1 VRPPPERPVS
11 KRLAGKVFLALALLL
26 AWADAWAGVCSLAS
40 AARGGLFD
48 DTVNKFNGA
57 TSSWLTNANGIA
69 GHIFWALAGIEF
81 VWAAINWALRKHE
94 IGDLLASVFFKILS
108 IMFFYWLAI
117 QYAPTWIPMLLQ
129 GFQQM
134 ATGVLGSTGAT
145 PPTVQPG
152 MISPSAV
159 MNVGTCIADTLLGPA
174 SNWEASGLAD
184 KVFFAL
190 FTIAEVIVVVV
201 SYFVITLQLLMTEI
215 EAFIV
220 LFGGAVMLG
229 FTGSRWTLPW
239 GEKYFAYAVSVGVK
253 LMVIFL
259 VIGLGDQIITNQVNT
274 LVSGATLTKEQYV
287 QLMLIVLIYAGLAWN
302 VPAMA
307 GSFLNGS
314 PHMSLGTMAGTA
326 MAAGGMLAGLAAG
339 AGSALGTAGAGTV
352 KAGSAIKNAPSAAK
366 SFGSAA
372 AGKVSGSYQSLA
384 ALSQRIWGGGG
395 DSGGTPPKPP
405 SAPSGA
411 PGAQPDTFGTPPDTF
426 RPLAETFKGGG
437 DAGGDGRGGADSDA
451 GVGDAQASSGS
462 GTGAETGDAGP
473 PALPAT
479 QPGGTPP
486 GGTPIK
492 LGPRDQEF
500 PEATAPENAI
510 AGAGAA
516 KASGLPTA
524 EDMQKLTGAI
534 DRLAG
539 GQGKAPFRAHAG
551 EYAKQKLSGAAQH
564 LRSSDGQT
572 GSVSIRFNH
581 HHD

>member
-1 VRPPPERPVS
+1 MS

-26 AWADAWAGVCSLAS
+26 AWADAWAGVCSLAGAS
-40 AARGGLFD
+40 GGGLFD
-48 DTVNKFNGA
+48 NTVNKFNGA
-57 TSSWLTNANGIA
+57 TSSWLSNANGIA

-94 IGDLLASVFFKILS
+94 IGDLLASVFFKIMS

-117 QYAPTWIPMLLQ
+117 SYAPTWIPMLLQ

-134 ATGVLGSTGAT
+134 ATGVLGSTAAA

-159 MNVGTCIADTLLGPA
+159 MNVGTCIANNLLNPA
-174 SNWEASGLAD
+174 SDWPDSGLID
-184 KVFFAL
+184 SIFFAL
-190 FTIAEVIVVVV
+190 FTIAAVIVVVV

-259 VIGLGDQIITNQVNT
+259 VIGLGDQVITDQVNT
-274 LVSGATLTKEQYV
+274 IVSGATLTKEQYV

-314 PHMSLGTMAGTA
+314 PHMSLGTMAGAA
-326 MAAGGMLAGLAAG
+326 MAAGGMLAG
-339 AGSALGTAGAGTV
+339 
-352 KAGSAIKNAPSAAK
+352 
-366 SFGSAA
+366 AA
-372 AGKVSGSYQSLA
+372 AGVASTVATGAAGGKALAGAVKSGASEARSIGSAVVAKASGSYQSLA
-384 ALSQRIWGGGG
+384 ALSQRIWGGG
-395 DSGGTPPKPP
+395 DRSDTSPPPA
-405 SAPSGA
+405 STPSGA
-411 PGAQPDTFGTPPDTF
+411 PGAQGAQPGMVNTPTDTFH
-426 RPLAETFKGGG
+426 PLAETFKDGA
-437 DAGGDGRGGADSDA
+437 DAGGDSRGDADSDA
-451 GVGDAQASSGS
+451 GVDDPEASSGS
-462 GTGAETGDAGP
+462 GTDADANDTGEQ
-473 PALPAT
+473 ALPDT
-479 QPGGTPP
+479 RPGGTPP
-486 GGTPIK
+486 GGTPIR
-492 LGPRDQEF
+492 LGPSGKEL
-500 PEATAPENAI
+500 PTPENAI

-524 EDMQKLTGAI
+524 DDMQKLTGAI

-539 GQGKAPFRAHAG
+539 GQGKAPFRARAG

>member
-1 VRPPPERPVS
+1 MV
-11 KRLAGKVFLALALLL
+11 KRVTGKVLLALTLLL
-26 AWADAWAGVCSLAS
+26 AWGHAWAGACSLAT
-40 AARGGLFD
+40 AAKGGLFD
-48 DTVNKFNGA
+48 NTVNAFNGA
-57 TSSWLTNANGIA
+57 SSSWLSNANGIA
-69 GHIFWALAGIEF
+69 GHIFWGLAGIEF
-81 VWAAINWALRKHE
+81 VWAAINWVLRKHE
-94 IGDLLASVFFKILS
+94 IGDLLASVFFKIMS

-134 ATGVLGSTGAT
+134 ATGVLGSTGTA

-159 MNVGTCIADTLLGPA
+159 MGVGTCIADTLLGPA

-190 FTIAEVIVVVV
+190 FTIAAVIVVVV
-201 SYFVITLQLLMTEI
+201 SYFVITLQLLLTEI

-259 VIGLGDQIITNQVNT
+259 VIGLGDQIITDQVNT
-274 LVSGATLTKEQYV
+274 LVNGSTLTKEQYV
-287 QLMLIVLIYAGLAWN
+287 QLMLIVLIYAGLAWS

-307 GSFLNGS
+307 GTFLNGS

-326 MAAGGMLAGLAAG
+326 MAAGGMLVGLAAG
-339 AGSALGTAGAGTV
+339 AGSAPGTAGT
-352 KAGSAIKNAPSAAK
+352 AGSKAIDKGASAAK
-366 SFGSAA
+366 TASGTARSIGNA
-372 AGKVSGSYQSLA
+372 VSGSYQSLA
-384 ALSQRIWGGGG
+384 TLGQKIWGGGG
-395 DSGGTPPKPP
+395 GGSGAVPSKPP
-405 SAPSGA
+405 STPPGA
-411 PGAQPDTFGTPPDTF
+411 SGAQPGASGTAP
-426 RPLAETFKGGG
+426 ETPQGGS
-437 DAGGDGRGGADSDA
+437 AG
-451 GVGDAQASSGS
+451 SGS
-462 GTGAETGDAGP
+462 GSSGASPAGGS
-473 PALPAT
+473 ASSAT
-479 QPGGTPP
+479 QPGG
-486 GGTPIK
+486 
-492 LGPRDQEF
+492 
-500 PEATAPENAI
+500 APSQPSDTGQTGEPAPQNAI
-510 AGAGAA
+510 AGAGPAGN
-516 KASGLPTA
+516 SPTA
-524 EDMQKLTGAI
+524 EQMDKLTGAI
-534 DRLAG
+534 ERLAAG
-539 GQGKAPFRAHAG
+539 PGQAPFSARAG